1 MFYSLN
7 VAREVCD
14 RKPISLPVDD
24 QVNASIS
31 ATSTN
36 SATNPTA
43 TIKKQATHQY
53 KSANLDPLAFYC
65 VCNGI

>member
-7 VAREVCD
+7 AARKVCD
-14 RKPISLPVDD
+14 RKLINLPVDD
-24 QVNASIS
+24 QVNTSIS

-43 TIKKQATHQY
+43 TIKKQAAHQH
-53 KSANLDPLAFYC
+53 KSANLDTLAFYC
-65 VCNGI
+65 VCDGI